1 MCRVRLVPLNLRQT
15 GVLFIAQI
23 HINMLNYNLFA
34 LTAEQIY
41 ECKLII
47 NDQLRAPADYNL
59 HVLRRCVKVFPY

>member
-1 MCRVRLVPLNLRQT
+1 M
-15 GVLFIAQI
+15 AKI

-47 NDQLRAPADYNL
+47 NDQQSLAPITSCHVFALAQSFSLLICSL
-59 HVLRRCVKVFPY
+59 HS